1 MHGPDRAAFLA
12 AGRAAREWRR
22 AGAGDPF
29 GRNHDHARPPGAR
42 ADGRRAI
49 LRDARGG
56 RGISGRP
63 ALRAY
68 WHEFVGVAEQATA
81 PNRDAAGSAVVVA
94 SATVSAGGAPVAG
107 VAVHCRQRCRDRVA
121 GDGCCR
127 AGASRCEFAEV
138 PHWDDQA
145 VFTRCR
151 RRAPRRPDVSVERG
165 PTRRSSATGAFRR
178 PRCYEAQHVRS
189 LATTGPVHPGREVGV
204 AARRGGAARSG
215 RDSTPR
221 AGWDGPGARRRGI
234 DRPRRL
240 RRLPADRRDRDP

>member
-1 MHGPDRAAFLA
+1 MEASRC
-12 AGRAAREWRR
+12 GRSVRTEPRSR
-22 AGAGDPF
+22 ST
-29 GRNHDHARPPGAR
+29 
-42 ADGRRAI
+42 
-49 LRDARGG
+49 
-56 RGISGRP
+56 SGRP
-63 ALRAY
+63 SRRPARRSCVTHAGGVGLVDAPRSRAY

-81 PNRDAAGSAVVVA
+81 FNRDAAGSAEVVA

-107 VAVHCRQRCRDRVA
+107 VAVHCRQRCRDRAA

-145 VFTRCR
+145 VFARCR
-151 RRAPRRPDVSVERG
+151 RRAPRRPDVSVERR
-165 PTRRSSATGAFRR
+165 PTRRSSATGALWR

-240 RRLPADRRDRDP
+240 RRLPADRRDRDPRCSERLVEPSICSPGR